1 MPLKILIVE
10 NEFKNVD
17 LLISNLIQHD
27 YVVDHIKY
35 ETEALTTILEGE
47 YDLVLLDIMFS
58 SQRGM
63 IILKKVRQS
72 GNNIPFILLAAKG
85 ELQDIQRG
93 FELGADDY
101 LTKPFFMD
109 ELILL
114 ININILRK
122 NNLITDEVMK
132 GGLKINKLSNR
143 VEWMGTSV
151 KFSQRE
157 FRLIEYLMRSP
168 NYVFS
173 RKQILENVWEIFD
186 NHKTNVVDVYVERI
200 RKRFN
205 LKNNNN
211 LPFPI
216 ETVRGIGYRF
226 IMERESFN

>member
-168 NYVFS
+168 NYAFS

>member
-72 GNNIPFILLAAKG
+72 GNNIPFILLAAKS

>member
-10 NEFKNVD
+10 NEYKNVD

>member
-17 LLISNLIQHD
+17 LLISNLTQHD

-63 IILKKVRQS
+63 IILNKVRQS

-168 NYVFS
+168 NYAFS

-186 NHKTNVVDVYVERI
+186 NHKTNVVDVYVDRI

-216 ETVRGIGYRF
+216 ETVRGIVYRF

>member
-10 NEFKNVD
+10 NEFENVD
-17 LLISNLIQHD
+17 LLISNLTQHD

-58 SQRGM
+58 SQHGM

-101 LTKPFFMD
+101 LTKPFFMED
-109 ELILL
+109 LILRIK
-114 ININILRK
+114 INTLRK
-122 NNLITDEVMK
+122 NNVITDEVTI
-132 GGLKINKLSNR
+132 GSLKINKFSNR
-143 VEWMGTSV
+143 VEWMGTSI

-157 FRLIEYLMRSP
+157 FSLITYLMSSP
-168 NYVFS
+168 NYIFS
-173 RKQILENVWEIFD
+173 RKQILENVWKIFD
-186 NHKTNVVDVYVERI
+186 NRKTNVADVCVERI

>member
-58 SQRGM
+58 SQHGM
-63 IILKKVRQS
+63 IILEKVRQS
-72 GNNIPFILLAAKG
+72 GNNIPFILFVAKDNF
-85 ELQDIQRG
+85 QDMLRG

-143 VEWMGTSV
+143 VEWIGISV